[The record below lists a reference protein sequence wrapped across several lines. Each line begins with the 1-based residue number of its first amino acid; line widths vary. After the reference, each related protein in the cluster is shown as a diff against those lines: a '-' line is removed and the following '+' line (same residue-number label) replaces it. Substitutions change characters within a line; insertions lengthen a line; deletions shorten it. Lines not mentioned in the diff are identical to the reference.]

1 MLTTIPFSGFYYSL
15 HDSDL
20 DSALESIFSDDSGT
34 ARPELVCKAHDAA
47 DWRMVQNNYAAEYAA
62 AFAREFNLPL
72 QFESMKSPREYN
84 FSTDIIYCAIGAD
97 DAAWLFDT
105 CDKTLLDKIARE
117 TFTSRDGFA
126 SFYDPDFTEWGDL
139 LTWDPN
145 QLGVLIR
152 AHVTEQ
158 NPDFDQWAEFD
169 LMENA
174 RCNGAIDNWIF
185 KSNPKALNR
194 LAGINSYLNKREGR

>member
-15 HDSDL
+15 HDSAL
-20 DSALESIFSDDSGT
+20 DSAIESIFSNDSGD
-34 ARPELVCKAHDAA
+34 ARPEIMRRVFDAA
-47 DWRMVQNNYAAEYAA
+47 DWRMVQAKYAAYYAA
-62 AFAREFNLPL
+62 AFAAEFKLPL
-72 QFESMKSPREYN
+72 QFESMESPKEYN
-84 FSTDIIYCAIGAD
+84 FSTDIVFCTISAET
-97 DAAWLFDT
+97 AALLFDT
-105 CDKTLLDKIARE
+105 CDKALLDKIARE

-126 SFYDPDFTEWGDL
+126 SFYDPDFTEWGDI
-139 LTWDPN
+139 LTWDRN
-145 QLGVLIR
+145 QLGALIR

-174 RCNGAIDNWIF
+174 QCNGHLDTWIF
-185 KSNPKALNR
+185 ESNPNALNR